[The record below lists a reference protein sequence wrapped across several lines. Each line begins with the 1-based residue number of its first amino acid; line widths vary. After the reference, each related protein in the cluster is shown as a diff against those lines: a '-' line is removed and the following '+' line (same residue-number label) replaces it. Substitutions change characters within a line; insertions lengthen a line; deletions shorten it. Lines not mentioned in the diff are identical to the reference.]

1 MSDEANSAAPNSEKP
16 QAVAK
21 DQLRP
26 DNDERVSRLE
36 RTEKIALRISLAQTA
51 LAVVGFFVGLIA
63 LYAALNEAD
72 AVRKQQQASVW
83 PHIRIRDMNVGLS
96 GEERFDV
103 IVGNRGIGPAIIK
116 NVTAVVDGEAMYNWY
131 DIVTLATEQNARGI
145 SHEPIIGA
153 VIAPNEDI
161 TLVSVVAKY
170 SSKEEV
176 FAFRDLV
183 RSGRANLVICYCSV
197 FDDCRR
203 VDARA
208 NQTIEQNSCA
218 APDPAARL

>member
-1 MSDEANSAAPNSEKP
+1 MSEEEDSAVENGEKP
-16 QAVAK
+16 LCPTDSDDRIA
-21 DQLRP
+21 
-26 DNDERVSRLE
+26 RLE
-36 RTEKIALRISLAQTA
+36 RTDKFALRISIAQTA

-83 PHIRIRDMNVGLS
+83 PHIRIRDMNIGLS

-116 NVTAVVDGEAMYNWY
+116 NVSATVDGKEMQSWY
-131 DIVTLATEQNARGI
+131 DIVERATEKPASGV

-161 TLVSVVAKY
+161 ILVSLAARY

-183 RSGRANLVICYCSV
+183 RSGRANLVVCYCSV

-208 NQTIEQNSCA
+208 NQTVEVAACA
-218 APDPAARL
+218 APNATSEL

>member
-1 MSDEANSAAPNSEKP
+1 MSDEENSAAENSEKP
-16 QAVAK
+16 QTT
-21 DQLRP
+21 
-26 DNDERVSRLE
+26 NDEQARLDNETRVSRLE
-36 RTEKIALRISLAQTA
+36 RTEQIALRISLAQTA

-83 PHIRIRDMNVGLS
+83 PHIRIRDLNTGLE
-96 GEERFDV
+96 GQEQFDV

-116 NVTAVVDGEAMYNWY
+116 NVTAVVDGKPIHNWY
-131 DIVTLATEQNARGI
+131 DIVSLATGQEARGI

-161 TLVSVVAKY
+161 TLVSLAARY

-208 NQTIEQNSCA
+208 NQTIEQETCA

>member
-1 MSDEANSAAPNSEKP
+1 MSDEVEIADKSDSKEPQPHSDNSDR
-16 QAVAK
+16 VA
-21 DQLRP
+21 
-26 DNDERVSRLE
+26 RLE
-36 RTEKIALRISLAQTA
+36 RTNTIALRISLAQTA

-83 PHIRIRDMNVGLS
+83 PHIRIRDLNFGQT
-96 GEERFDV
+96 GHERFDV

-116 NVTAVVDGEAMYNWY
+116 NVTAIIDDKPMYSWF
-131 DIVTLATEQNARGI
+131 DIVAAATGGNAGAL
-145 SHEPIIGA
+145 SHEQIISA

-161 TLVSVVAKY
+161 TLVSLEAKY
-170 SSKEEV
+170 SSKEDV

-183 RSGRANLVICYCSV
+183 RSERANLLICYCSV

-208 NQTIEQNSCA
+208 NQTVEVNSCD
-218 APDPAARL
+218 APNPKSQL

>member
-1 MSDEANSAAPNSEKP
+1 MSDEENSAAENSEKP
-16 QAVAK
+16 LAISAETEDRVA
-21 DQLRP
+21 
-26 DNDERVSRLE
+26 RLE
-36 RTEKIALRISLAQTA
+36 RTDKIALRISLAQTA

-83 PHIRIRDMNVGLS
+83 PHIRIRDMNIGLS

-116 NVTAVVDGEAMYNWY
+116 NVTAIVDGKEMQSWY
-131 DIVTLATEQNARGI
+131 DIVELATEKSARGI

-161 TLVSVVAKY
+161 ILVSVAAKY

-176 FAFRDLV
+176 FEFRDVV
-183 RSGRANLVICYCSV
+183 RSGRANLTVCYCSV

-208 NQTIEQNSCA
+208 NQTVEVDACPVPN
-218 APDPAARL
+218 PASGL